1 MAEALQNGTRIE
13 SFRWMPHEWVL
24 SVESPNPTHDV
35 FVVDT
40 AELNDETDVAMRL
53 EPFFGVSNRSVPVF
67 QLLSDTL
74 LTLSSIVPDTKQM
87 DDIHATFSFFK
98 KEYERFINIS
108 ANEHEVAVILSE
120 LCVSLEA
127 LSRPSQQQLAETTVR
142 KSIVDPC
149 VLRMK
154 GPKTTSTSARVNHT
168 APCPRTAMVEKVHG
182 VVREKKPSHDRKK
195 QHTCP
200 ICHGQGHHAR
210 TCRDVLVKENR
221 ARAEQF
227 FIQLIETRQLDKYIV
242 CMARRVS
249 PQFARQ
255 IEQVIKTSS
264 VTKGLLDQT
273 QTRQQERTEAQD
285 E

>member
-1 MAEALQNGTRIE
+1 
-13 SFRWMPHEWVL
+13 
-24 SVESPNPTHDV
+24 
-35 FVVDT
+35 
-40 AELNDETDVAMRL
+40 
-53 EPFFGVSNRSVPVF
+53 
-67 QLLSDTL
+67 
-74 LTLSSIVPDTKQM
+74 
-87 DDIHATFSFFK
+87 
-98 KEYERFINIS
+98 
-108 ANEHEVAVILSE
+108 
-120 LCVSLEA
+120 
-127 LSRPSQQQLAETTVR
+127 
-142 KSIVDPC
+142 
-149 VLRMK
+149 
-154 GPKTTSTSARVNHT
+154 
-168 APCPRTAMVEKVHG
+168 MVEKVHG
-182 VVREKKPSHDRKK
+182 VVREKSKPSHDRKK

-210 TCRDVLVKENR
+210 TCRDVLVEENR